1 MRKVL
6 FFLCLLCLG
15 FVAGAQV
22 YPYRDIKLEK
32 SSDYVETESMA
43 LSAATFLITTPF
55 VEVDMDRSGA
65 LFFLN
70 NWMLGNKKYTFYL
83 KGMVEDISE
92 DNNLLSLFIA
102 AMAKYTLEHK
112 VEAANPLTVDTN
124 AAKMVLAYCDDPK
137 NNFKLKKKYRKIL
150 EKNEATK

>member
-1 MRKVL
+1 M
-6 FFLCLLCLG
+6 
-15 FVAGAQV
+15 AIAQV

-32 SSDYVETESMA
+32 PSDYTETEPMA
-43 LSAATFLITTPF
+43 LSAATFLITKPF
-55 VEVDMDRSGA
+55 IEVDMDRSSA

-70 NWMLGNKKYTFYL
+70 NWMLGNNKYTFYL
-83 KGMVEDISE
+83 KGIVEIIRE

-112 VEAANPLTVDTN
+112 AEAANPINVDMN
-124 AAKMVLAYCDDPK
+124 AAKMVLAYSDDPK

-150 EKNEATK
+150 EKN

>member
-6 FFLCLLCLG
+6 FFLCILCISCI
-15 FVAGAQV
+15 AEAQV

-32 SSDYVETESMA
+32 PRDYIETEPIA
-43 LSAATFLITTPF
+43 LSAATFLITIPF
-55 VEVDMDRSGA
+55 IELDMDRSAA

-70 NWMLGNKKYTFYL
+70 NWMLGNKKYTFYM
-83 KGMVEDISE
+83 KGMVEDISG

-102 AMAKYTLEHK
+102 AMTKYTLENK
-112 VEAANPLTVDTN
+112 VEAANPLNVDMN
-124 AAKMVLAYCDDPK
+124 AAKMVIIYCDNPK

-150 EKNEATK
+150 EKN

>member
-1 MRKVL
+1 
-6 FFLCLLCLG
+6 
-15 FVAGAQV
+15 
-22 YPYRDIKLEK
+22 
-32 SSDYVETESMA
+32 MA